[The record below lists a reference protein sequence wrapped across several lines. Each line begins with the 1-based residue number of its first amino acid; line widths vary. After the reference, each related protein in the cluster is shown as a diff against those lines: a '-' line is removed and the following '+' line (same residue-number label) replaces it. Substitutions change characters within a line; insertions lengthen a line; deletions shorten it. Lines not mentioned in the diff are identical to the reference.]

1 MTGFISVSHTRIPSL
16 YAVYQLDTPLSAT
29 LPVPEQITA
38 CLEDTHLQHY
48 NEFSANAYGLP
59 EPSRLKGKSILE
71 LAIALSGC
79 DAERVRSELEQH
91 LDHFISN
98 HYQLDGLSVQA
109 GLQGDESD
117 RRPFRLS
124 YHGLLDNGQLTG
136 LVVMYQDDSA
146 ADFQE
151 SLVSKI
157 ARSLAAESGDTFF
170 QQLTQRLSHT
180 LDMDYALVTESV
192 PEPAGSVKILAF
204 YDRRTDTFI
213 ASNQVH
219 SLTGTLAEGVLRGD
233 TCICPGGLLTDF
245 PDKDAIQAL
254 RIDSLIAVPI
264 FGSNDLSLG
273 CLALMHSRPIVD
285 CDLTKSVLNIF
296 SIRVSAEIERRRNA
310 EQQQRRQLQ
319 QQLFID
325 NSTSGMFVADI
336 NPPMP
341 LDLSLHKQVQWVAE
355 HSRIIDVNPAFL
367 AMFRYTQ
374 REEALGAS
382 LYNDRMQYDFATTIR
397 EFITREF
404 RFVDQLVQFYDR
416 DEEVWASA
424 NASGIVREGCL
435 VQILG
440 MMTDVT
446 ERVKHSQAME
456 YRAKHDALTG
466 LPNRSYFID
475 QVEQARRLS
484 TPGSK
489 HALFLLDLDG
499 FKEVNDTLGHEI
511 GDYLLKQIGPR
522 FEGLLPEGK
531 SILARLGGDEFAVFI
546 ENYRDEEQLE
556 SLAAALMQAI
566 KTPFA
571 ISELELVIGG
581 SIGIAL
587 YPQNAD
593 SISSLMRC
601 ADVSM
606 YQAKKDSVDYR
617 MYSTEQD
624 HYTVRRLSLM
634 MDIRQAIVNDELRLH
649 FQPIVDL
656 HSQAATSFEALIR
669 WEHPEHGLL
678 APGEFIPLI
687 EITDMIGPVTCWVI
701 ESAIKQLAAWAQREW
716 SYRISVNVSTR
727 NLIDP
732 RFVSFIAECLRR
744 NKVKGELLEI
754 EITESTLMADPE
766 KARTLLQAI
775 SGLGCRI
782 SIDDYGT
789 GYSSL
794 GYLKSLPINTL
805 KIDRS
810 FISQMLQDKHDR
822 IIVNSTIQLA
832 HNLGLDVT
840 AEGIEDVDLIGSL
853 LGLGCDKGQ
862 GYYFCRP
869 VPITALE
876 EWLLQHDVG
885 GVKRQN

>member
-1 MTGFISVSHTRIPSL
+1 MTGFTSVSQTQAASFFAI
-16 YAVYQLDTPLSAT
+16 YQLEQPVSTA
-29 LPVPEQITA
+29 LPVSEQISA
-38 CLEDTHLQHY
+38 CLEQTRLHDY
-48 NEFSANAYGLP
+48 NPSAARAYGFPDSDSLQ
-59 EPSRLKGKSILE
+59 GNSILQMAAQMSNLDPG
-71 LAIALSGC
+71 LARL
-79 DAERVRSELEQH
+79 ELEAH
-91 LDHFISN
+91 LRQFVAGD
-98 HYQLDGLSVQA
+98 YQLDGLSVHA
-109 GLQGDESD
+109 VIDGSD
-117 RRPFRLS
+117 RYCRLS
-124 YHGLLDNGQLTG
+124 YHGFFEDDQLAG
-136 LVVMYQDDSA
+136 MLVLYQDESA
-146 ADFQE
+146 AHYQE
-151 SLVSKI
+151 TLVAKI
-157 ARSLAAESGDTFF
+157 ARSLAAESGEAFF
-170 QQLTQRLSHT
+170 QQLAQHLAQT
-180 LDMDYALVTESV
+180 LEMDYALVAEALPDS
-192 PEPAGSVKILAF
+192 EQHVKILAL
-204 YDRRTDTFI
+204 YDRRGDTFI
-213 ASNQVH
+213 ATNQVH
-219 SLTGTLAEGVLRGD
+219 SLAGTLASGVLKGD
-233 TCICPGGLLTDF
+233 SCICPGGLLADF
-245 PDKDAIQAL
+245 PDKQNIQAL
-254 RIDSLIAVPI
+254 NIDSLIAIPI
-264 FGSNDLSLG
+264 LGGSNPTVG
-273 CLALMHSRPIVD
+273 CLALMHSSPIAN
-285 CDLTKSVLNIF
+285 CDLSRSVLNIF

-310 EQQQRRQLQ
+310 EEKQRRRLQ

-325 NSTSGMFVADI
+325 NSTSGLFVAEID
-336 NPPMP
+336 PPMQ

-367 AMFRYTQ
+367 AMFRYQ
-374 REEALGAS
+374 KRQEAVGRS

-397 EFITREF
+397 EFISREF
-404 RFVDQLVQFYDR
+404 RFVDQLVRFYDR
-416 DEEVWASA
+416 DEELWASA
-424 NASGIVREGCL
+424 NASGIVADGCL

-446 ERVKHSQAME
+446 ERVQHSQEME
-456 YRAKHDALTG
+456 YRAKHDELTG
-466 LPNRSYFID
+466 LPNRSFFID

-484 TPGSK
+484 TPGSR

-522 FEGLLPEGK
+522 FEGLLPKGK

-546 ENYRDEEQLE
+546 ENYSDEDSLRD
-556 SLAAALMQAI
+556 LAAALMRVIQ
-566 KTPFA
+566 TPFA
-571 ISELELVIGG
+571 INELELVVGG

-587 YPQNAD
+587 YPQNAE
-593 SISSLMRC
+593 SVSSLMRC
-601 ADVSM
+601 ADVAM

-617 MYSTEQD
+617 LYSTQQD

-634 MDIRQAIVNDELRLH
+634 MDIRQAIDNGELRLH

-656 HSQAATSFEALIR
+656 QSQAVASFEALIR
-669 WEHPEHGLL
+669 WEHPQHGLL

-701 ESAIKQLAAWAQREW
+701 ESAIKQLADWNLRNW

-732 RFVSFIAECLRR
+732 RFVSFIAESLRR
-744 NKVKGELLEI
+744 YRVRGEMLEI

-766 KARTLLQAI
+766 KARSLLLAI
-775 SGLGCRI
+775 SKLGCRI

-840 AEGIEDVDLIGSL
+840 AEGIEDVDLVASL
-853 LGLGCDKGQ
+853 LELGCDKGQ
-862 GYYFCRP
+862 GYFFCRP
-869 VPITALE
+869 VPIDALE
-876 EWLLQHDVG
+876 AWLQRSDTEPAEVE
-885 GVKRQN
+885 N